1 MSRIQWTKL
10 STFVQHFIF
19 IFKNVL
25 DTVKFE
31 SDFQSLRTSGMC
43 QVFDWLVRIKAV
55 VRLGFQT
62 LKTLRSRECLEF
74 LGLKFLFFF
83 FFLLFKPH
91 FFRKEWLEKNHP
103 TVKAPVSG
111 KKQHPFFDLLKSVK
125 HVEMAKNETRPQF
138 IPNQDLEMWLSLKR
152 FLWWIENLFSFY
164 FLPLE
169 RKIIVPVC
177 I

>member
-62 LKTLRSRECLEF
+62 LKTLRSRECLEL

-83 FFLLFKPH
+83 SSAFQISFLQKRMTGEESSHCKSPC
-91 FFRKEWLEKNHP
+91 FR
-103 TVKAPVSG
+103 
-111 KKQHPFFDLLKSVK
+111 
-125 HVEMAKNETRPQF
+125 
-138 IPNQDLEMWLSLKR
+138 
-152 FLWWIENLFSFY
+152 
-164 FLPLE
+164 
-169 RKIIVPVC
+169 
-177 I
+177 